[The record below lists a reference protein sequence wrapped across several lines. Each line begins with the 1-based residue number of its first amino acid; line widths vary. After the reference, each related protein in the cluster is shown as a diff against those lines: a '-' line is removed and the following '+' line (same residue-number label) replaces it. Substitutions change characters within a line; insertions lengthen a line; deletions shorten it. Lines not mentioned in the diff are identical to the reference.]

1 VSWTA
6 AVLLGV
12 VQGLTEFLPVSSSA
26 HLIIA
31 RMFFNWQADPLV
43 LELFDL
49 AGHVG
54 TLVAVIA
61 FFWTDI
67 VGMLRALPQ
76 ALTAKPG
83 ADGRRIQRIAI
94 GTIPIVIVGG
104 LWGRRLEE
112 SVRTPAVAAAL
123 LGIGGVLLL
132 IVERIGRHTKREAD
146 LTPVS
151 ALTIGVA
158 QAAALV
164 PGVSRSGVTIGTG
177 LWLGFERETIARFSF
192 LLSIPA
198 IVAAAAKGALDA
210 HHEHVVLTSADLQL
224 FAIGAVTSAIVGYLT
239 VRFFLRYLVAHTLDV
254 FAWYRI
260 GVAAVTFI
268 WLATR

>member
-1 VSWTA
+1 MSWTA

-61 FFWTDI
+61 FFRADI
-67 VGMLRALPQ
+67 AGMLRALPQ

-83 ADGRRIQRIAI
+83 VDGRRIQLIAI

-104 LWGRRLEE
+104 LFGSRLEAM
-112 SVRTPAVAAAL
+112 VRTPGVAAVL
-123 LGIGGVLLL
+123 LGVGGVLLL
-132 IVERIGRHTKREAD
+132 LVERVGRHTKREAD
-146 LTPVS
+146 LSPMS
-151 ALTIGVA
+151 ALTIGIA
-158 QAAALV
+158 QATALV

-198 IVAAAAKGALDA
+198 IIAAAAKGALEA
-210 HHEHVVLTSADLQL
+210 HQRHVALTSADLQL
-224 FAIGAVTSAIVGYLT
+224 FAIGAVTSGIVGYLT
-239 VRFFLRYLVAHTLDV
+239 VRFFIRYLVGHTLDV

-260 GVAAVTFI
+260 GVAAVTLL
-268 WLATR
+268 WLAAR